1 MSRLS
6 KPRLSLVAKPQ
17 MAKVGR
23 SHMPRPEA
31 GGWSPPLSVSRDAL
45 LENGSDLKFR
55 HLLYGLLTIGDR
67 LEVGRGRFGRRIGVS
82 GPQYSILMAIVERG
96 AAHGVGVSAL
106 ADALHVSAP
115 YITNETTKLIARGL
129 VEKRVNPADG
139 RGALL
144 TLTEDGRK
152 SLHRLTPALR
162 LGNNIFFRSL
172 SKKQFREL
180 CRMVDALV
188 KDAPAA
194 IEAIDALEEAGRRA
208 AAEPDDLEALSKG
221 KK

>member
-1 MSRLS
+1 MNRTS
-6 KPRLSLVAKPQ
+6 KPRLSLVAKEPA
-17 MAKVGR
+17 AKTGR
-23 SHMPRPEA
+23 SKAPRPDA
-31 GGWSPPLSVSRDAL
+31 GAWSPPLSVSREAL
-45 LENGSDLKFR
+45 LENGSDSRFR

-67 LEVGRGRFGRRIGVS
+67 LEVGRGRFGRRIGVT
-82 GPQYSILMAIVERG
+82 GPQYSILMAIVEHG

-106 ADALHVSAP
+106 AGALHVSAS

-152 SLHRLTPALR
+152 ALHRLAPALR

-172 SKKQFREL
+172 SKKQFHQL
-180 CRMVDALV
+180 CRLVDALV
-188 KDAPAA
+188 EDAPAA
-194 IEAIDALEEAGRRA
+194 IEAIDALEEAARRA
-208 AAEPDDLEALSKG
+208 AAEPDDLEPRPKT
-221 KK
+221 KD